1 MALTINPN
9 VSFTAYTISD
19 ENAEKIKN
27 QLKEQGISPELQNTF
42 EASLEKQPK
51 ADTVE
56 KEAAPKQ
63 KKSFKERIASVAKFF
78 TATEEITKGTA
89 KGVVYGTMSGIGMMA
104 LNWLFVS
111 LPKGFKKGNSLKE
124 TFKHPVKS
132 ISKGGKIA
140 SAVVGAGVLVYH
152 IVKGKLQANQR
163 NAFVDQKLNNY
174 DKK

>member
-9 VSFTAYTISD
+9 VSFTGYTISD
-19 ENAEKIKN
+19 DNAEKIKKQMN
-27 QLKEQGISPELQNTF
+27 EDAVNPQIIEAF

-56 KEAAPKQ
+56 KQEAPK
-63 KKSFKERIASVAKFF
+63 KKKTLKERIASVAKFF

-89 KGVVYGTMSGIGMMA
+89 KGAVYGTMSGLGMMA

-132 ISKGGKIA
+132 ISKGGKVA
-140 SAVVGAGVLVYH
+140 SAVVGAAVLVYH

-174 DKK
+174 EKK